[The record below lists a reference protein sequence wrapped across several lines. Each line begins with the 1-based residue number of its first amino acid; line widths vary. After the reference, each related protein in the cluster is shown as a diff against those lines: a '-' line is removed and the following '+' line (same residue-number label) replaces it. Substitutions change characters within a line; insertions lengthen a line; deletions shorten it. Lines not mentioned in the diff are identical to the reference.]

1 MKKLVWKNFQIIDT
15 DDQLKLIKNI
25 CEIEK
30 IDTKEVSAKFYLNSI
45 DSFKNKGI
53 YPSDLLENK
62 YRKNDVELRKVYKIY
77 QSELLRL
84 NYVDFEI

>member
-1 MKKLVWKNFQIIDT
+1 MGWNISFSKFKNIKKHYEEVGLKKNFQIIDT

-30 IDTKEVSAKFYLNSI
+30 IDTKEVSAKYYLNSI

-53 YPSDLLENK
+53 ILMN
-62 YRKNDVELRKVYKIY
+62 
-77 QSELLRL
+77 
-84 NYVDFEI
+84 